1 MYVCKVR
8 QKFIC
13 VIIEK
18 VLAFLFYS
26 SDKIYLLILLQVS
39 IRLLFYNMSITDFF
53 NLMLLTDIFIHIL
66 LSFFLPCLVNSVLFS
81 WNSLRIYIY
90 YIYYIYFMR
99 RAIMFFFVRK
109 FFLLKR
115 KFFLLKAL
123 YFHYNRVYDYIILI
137 VLSLIVIFIYL
148 FSKFLN
154 KAINKDFFFLAVF
167 DFVETFFV
175 EKNICNTVDYLRRK
189 FPVLSPFIFIVF
201 GNFKFFKCFKFFYL
215 HIKNERKRQEN
226 LNLLIKI
233 RAKRVDLIREMLSR
247 CFLLG

>member
-1 MYVCKVR
+1 M
-8 QKFIC
+8 
-13 VIIEK
+13 
-18 VLAFLFYS
+18 
-26 SDKIYLLILLQVS
+26 

-99 RAIMFFFVRK
+99 RVIMFFFVRK